1 MRSNVVLTKYFGNKI
16 LSGAIPRYSLV
27 VLAPSSLWA
36 IATIG
41 ARVFSFKKSTNKAS
55 IFF

>member
-1 MRSNVVLTKYFGNKI
+1 MSCYQNYFGNKI
-16 LSGAIPRYSLV
+16 LGGAIPRYSLV

-36 IATIG
+36 TATIG
-41 ARVFSFKKSTNKAS
+41 ARIFSFKKSTNKAS